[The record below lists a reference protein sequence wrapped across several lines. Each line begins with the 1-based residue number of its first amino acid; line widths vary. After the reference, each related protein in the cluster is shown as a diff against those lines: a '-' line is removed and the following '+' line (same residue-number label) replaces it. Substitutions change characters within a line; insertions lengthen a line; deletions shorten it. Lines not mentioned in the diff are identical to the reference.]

1 MEEGERKQEEQ
12 SKRSREKYIKRGKK
26 KKKKNDTQNKT
37 RTHKMQFN
45 LVLSLVSGI
54 SGQ

>member
-12 SKRSREKYIKRGKK
+12 SKRSREKYIKRG